1 MLTGCARTEGY
12 YKQTNKDNTWLSNPQ
27 DTEKTESAEAVRVST
42 KKFYKLMGRIV
53 QRDFSFMRTKV
64 LYMFYM
70 KFVKWSSSFN
80 NNYSCI
86 IRKCQ
91 RVSTF
96 FSPCFA
102 LDIR

>member
-42 KKFYKLMGRIV
+42 KKFYRLMGRIV

-64 LYMFYM
+64 TVHVLYEIPKLVLIF
-70 KFVKWSSSFN
+70 
-80 NNYSCI
+80 
-86 IRKCQ
+86 Q
-91 RVSTF
+91 Q
-96 FSPCFA
+96 
-102 LDIR
+102 